1 MLFNMKRIFTVIFIF
16 ALTCSLFAQNS
27 KKDMKEALIIIDIQN
42 DYFEGGANPLEN
54 SLLAS
59 LNAKMLLEYF
69 RKNNLPIVHIQHI
82 ANREGA
88 TFFVPNT
95 KGVEIHENVKPIA
108 GEKVIT
114 KHYPNSFRETE
125 LQSYLQSL
133 HIDTLVICGMMTS
146 MCVDATT
153 RAAKDLGYEC
163 IVIGNACAAPNLT
176 INDEAVKAEDVHN
189 AFLAALNYYYSTVL
203 TADQYLR

>member
-1 MLFNMKRIFTVIFIF
+1 
-16 ALTCSLFAQNS
+16 
-27 KKDMKEALIIIDIQN
+27 MKEALVIIDIQN

-54 SLLAS
+54 SWPAS

-82 ANREGA
+82 ANREGS

-95 KGVEIHENVKPIA
+95 KGVEIHENVKPIN
-108 GEKVIT
+108 GEKVII
-114 KHYPNSFRETE
+114 KHYPNSFRDTE
-125 LQSYLQSL
+125 LQSHLQSL
-133 HIDTLVICGMMTS
+133 NIDTLVICGIMTS

-163 IVIGNACAAPNLT
+163 TVIGNACAAPDLS
-176 INDEAVKAEDVHN
+176 INGKTVKAEDVHN
-189 AFLAALNYYYSTVL
+189 AFLAALNYFYSTVL
-203 TADQYLR
+203 TTEQYLR